1 VNGGKYTF
9 TILQYMS
16 LSLWR
21 LDKSSYG
28 LFAFFIAAA
37 GVNSLYCSVWDIM
50 MDWSMPLNPAS
61 NPPLLRNVLAYKKHK
76 WMYYLAMVL
85 DPILRFN
92 WIFYVIY
99 RHETQH
105 SSLISFLIA
114 LSEIFR
120 RGLWVLFRVE
130 NEHCTNVGRFRASRD
145 PALPYHS
152 EEPRALDG
160 QTERLSDVD
169 GPAHLPSGGN
179 VLSTDETEAHG
190 EVEPRPSFTTT
201 GLDVGGASPSAVES
215 LRRRKGGV
223 TFAAESPLSRALKR
237 VGSTM
242 TTAHSKDYE
251 RKRRPVD
258 EAPKD
263 EEEDTDDDGSDADD
277 R

>member
-1 VNGGKYTF
+1 
-9 TILQYMS
+9 MS

-21 LDKSSYG
+21 LDKTNYG
-28 LFAFFIAAA
+28 LCAFFIAAA
-37 GVNSLYCSVWDIM
+37 ATNSVYCSVWDIM
-50 MDWSMPLNPAS
+50 MDWSMPLDPRS
-61 NPPLLRNVLAYKKHK
+61 KPPLLRNVLAYRKHK
-76 WMYYLAMVL
+76 WLYYLAMFV

-99 RHETQH
+99 KDETQH

-120 RGLWVLFRVE
+120 RALWVLLRVE

-145 PALPYHS
+145 PALPYS
-152 EEPRALDG
+152 IEDRSLDG
-160 QTERLSDVD
+160 QSEPTTDVE
-169 GPAHLPSGGN
+169 GAAPLPPAGN
-179 VLSTDETEAHG
+179 VLHADETTAHG
-190 EVEPRPSFTTT
+190 DFDRRPSTTTT
-201 GLDVGGASPSAVES
+201 GLDVERTSPSAVES
-215 LRRRKGGV
+215 LRRRKGGAA
-223 TFAAESPLSRALKR
+223 FAAESPLSRALKR

-242 TTAHSKDYE
+242 IAAHSQDYE

-263 EEEDTDDDGSDADD
+263 EEEDTDDDGSSSDE